1 MEPHL
6 KLKEKLEKL
15 SKIKDREFTF
25 EISNHKLEYG
35 SCNHDY
41 DFSIVTVKTESTW
54 LDLDTINGIR
64 GLKISSYDDIT
75 TALFSI
81 TYYN

>member
-1 MEPHL
+1 MKPHL
-6 KLKEKLEKL
+6 ILKEKLEKL
-15 SKIKDREFTF
+15 SKLKHREFTF
-25 EISNHKLEYG
+25 EMSNHKLEYG

-41 DFSIVTVKTESTW
+41 DFSIVTVKTKSTW
-54 LDLDTINGIR
+54 LDLDTINGIG
-64 GLKISSYDDIT
+64 GLKISLYDNTT